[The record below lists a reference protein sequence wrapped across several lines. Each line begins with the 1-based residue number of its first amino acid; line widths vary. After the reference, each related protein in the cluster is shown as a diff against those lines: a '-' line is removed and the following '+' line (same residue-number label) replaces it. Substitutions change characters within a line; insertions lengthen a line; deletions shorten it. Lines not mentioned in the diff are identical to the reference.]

1 MIPNLKLTVDSAL
14 VDPSSYRHL
23 IGSIMY
29 LVNNQPDIHFAV
41 NNIGQSPVHGL
52 ANTDSHNRD
61 KACAL
66 TFAV

>member
-14 VDPSSYRHL
+14 ADPSVYMHL

-29 LVNNQPDIHFAV
+29 LVNNQPDIRFAV
-41 NNIGQSPVHGL
+41 NNNGQSPVHGL